1 MAREMRR
8 IILSQQEFADALGS
22 YRRAYQGF
30 LPSGAIVECGV
41 NSEAK
46 ARVKVQMATESGA
59 EVRDFY
65 LDQVAVTNV
74 LIRFCI
80 ENNISLP
87 RVGAK
92 RAVAHAGEPS
102 LEIRLGDID
111 PAVAVAS

>member
-8 IILSQQEFADALGS
+8 IILSQQEFAEALGS
-22 YRRAYQGF
+22 YRRAYEGF
-30 LPSGAIVECGV
+30 LPSGTIVECGL

-46 ARVKVQMATESGA
+46 ARVKVQMPAELGA

-65 LDQVAVTNV
+65 LDQAAVTNV
-74 LIRFCI
+74 LIRFCM

-92 RAVAHAGEPS
+92 RAVAHAGDAS

-111 PAVAVAS
+111 QVVLA